1 MTQLTDNIYAV
12 PVPEGAHDFV
22 IQQHCVR
29 NAIDE
34 RDSLKLVW
42 ESQEITHNWIILR
55 NGSYEFL
62 FCTSE
67 VTEEQARKVVL
78 KDGIFCRNYSVKN
91 NGHPFG
97 WTDDPLE
104 SLETL
109 LASKGCE
116 GNQAVVR
123 RK

>member
-1 MTQLTDNIYAV
+1 MTQLNNEHYAV
-12 PVPEGAHDFV
+12 KVPEGAKDFKILKGQPEV
-22 IQQHCVR
+22 LDYEYPGQNR
-29 NAIDE
+29 E
-34 RDSLKLVW
+34 RDTQWLNAMIDLPP
-42 ESQEITHNWIILR
+42 
-55 NGSYEFL
+55 GSYTFL

-67 VTEEQARKVVL
+67 ATEEQARKVVL

-91 NGHPFG
+91 DGHPFG

-116 GNQAVVR
+116 GNWAVVR

>member
-1 MTQLTDNIYAV
+1 MIQLTDKIFAV
-12 PVPEGAHDFV
+12 KVPENMNAFKIDSIPEIDFYQLDCYELGEYDEP
-22 IQQHCVR
+22 IEEKS
-29 NAIDE
+29 ID
-34 RDSLKLVW
+34 LPP
-42 ESQEITHNWIILR
+42 
-55 NGSYEFL
+55 GSYTFL

-78 KDGIFCRNYSVKN
+78 KDGIFCRNYLVRN
-91 NGHPFG
+91 DGHPFG

-116 GNQAVVR
+116 GNWAVVR
-123 RK
+123 KK